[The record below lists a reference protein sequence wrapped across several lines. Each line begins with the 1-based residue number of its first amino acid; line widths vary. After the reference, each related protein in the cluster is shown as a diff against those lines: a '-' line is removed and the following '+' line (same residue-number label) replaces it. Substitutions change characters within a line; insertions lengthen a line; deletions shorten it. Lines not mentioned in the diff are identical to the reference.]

1 MCWTSF
7 LIRLPFAAA
16 LAGLFIFAGNASAL
30 TWKSSDYNCQV
41 QLPDGEPLTGGKAW
55 SPVGSTEEGTL
66 VGAMRVD
73 GSAYV
78 FLGYVN
84 IAKRPKFHLN
94 DKTIDELE
102 KRFFGP
108 GMGFSAVDR
117 TRFIERYARLS
128 IERGLNLS
136 RHPLWFGG
144 GHVRSGR
151 PDLSDRRDERVRST
165 PSEGSG
171 NQWLHGKFQTAEV
184 GITVL
189 INRPRT
195 RPRPRSPKNWAL
207 WLVLDFG

>member
-16 LAGLFIFAGNASAL
+16 LAALFIFAGNASAL

-41 QLPDGEPLTGGKAW
+41 QLPDGEPLTGGKGW

-108 GMGFSAVDR
+108 GMGFR
-117 TRFIERYARLS
+117 RS
-128 IERGLNLS
+128 IERVSLNGMPGYRLSGDSIYHGTRFGLAVDMYEAGGLIYQIAGMKEYDQ
-136 RHPLWFGG
+136 HPLKDPEINGYM
-144 GHVRSGR
+144 
-151 PDLSDRRDERVRST
+151 
-165 PSEGSG
+165 GSFR
-171 NQWLHGKFQTAEV
+171 L
-184 GITVL
+184 L
-189 INRPRT
+189 R
-195 RPRPRSPKNWAL
+195 
-207 WLVLDFG
+207 